1 MTTPAPERNRTRP
14 LVLAGLLA
22 VVLAGAVAA
31 QLAVGLPTPA
41 QVQDWLQ
48 GLGAWV
54 VPAYLAV
61 YVGVCLLPTGP
72 VALLTVVGGAAL
84 GPWVGVPVTLAAAVL
99 GAAGAFA
106 LARALGR
113 DAVQRLVGDRA
124 RGLDDLVER
133 HGLTTVLLVRLV
145 PFMPYVAASY
155 AFGLSGVRWR
165 DYLPGTA
172 VGVLPSTAALV
183 VVGAYGADPGSWP
196 FLVAAAVLAAL
207 SLWAFWRARSAR
219 RSSGASPADTVSSS
233 APTP

>member
-1 MTTPAPERNRTRP
+1 MTTSGAARSRP
-14 LVLAGLLA
+14 VALAALLV
-22 VVLAGAVAA
+22 VVLAAA
-31 QLAVGLPTPA
+31 LVVQLVVGLPTPGE
-41 QVQDWLQ
+41 VQDWLQ

-61 YVGVCLLPTGP
+61 YVGVCLLPAGP
-72 VALLTVVGGAAL
+72 VAVLTVVGGAAL
-84 GPWVGVPVTLAAAVL
+84 GPWLGVPVTLAAAVL

-106 LARALGR
+106 LARLLGR

-124 RGLDDLVER
+124 RGLDERVER
-133 HGLTTVLLVRLV
+133 HGLVAVLLVRLV
-145 PFMPYVAASY
+145 PFMPYAAASY
-155 AFGLSGVRWR
+155 AFGLTSVRWR

-196 FLVAAAVLAAL
+196 FLLAATLLAAL
-207 SLWAFWRARSAR
+207 SLWAVWRARGAR
-219 RSSGASPADTVSSS
+219 RRGSREVSGSS